1 MGLDF
6 TALIVFMRWFFLI
19 TTLFLLQSMTY
30 IVVRGLQWW
39 FGNLSVK
46 QKRWLTILLFTFSN
60 VLLIFAMLHFS
71 KLGFRL
77 IATWQAVMWLFI
89 LAMLTTGFIHKILHK
104 FFQKTYQ
111 NPHYQKFGVKSLLL
125 GIFLAM
131 IGLAWYNAYVP
142 TVHHLTLTTNQ
153 KMTQPMKIAMVAD
166 LHLGVLVGNRQLEKL
181 NNILQ
186 KEQPELLLIAGD
198 VLDDDTH
205 YYDKENMSQSMAK
218 LVKTLPLGVYAT
230 LGNHDVYGQQQQIT
244 KALQKSGVQVLNDE
258 TTVVDG
264 RIYLVGRLDDA
275 IQNRKKTTTLVP
287 KKPDKPVILIDH
299 RPSEIDT
306 NVQFPIDLQVS
317 GHTHNGQIFPANFI
331 VKYLNT
337 VSYGH
342 KRINNTD
349 VLVTSGFGFWGVPL
363 RLGSQSEVWIIDLKN
378 P

>member
-1 MGLDF
+1 
-6 TALIVFMRWFFLI
+6 MRWFFLAI
-19 TTLFLLQSMTY
+19 TFMLLQSMTY
-30 IVVRGLQWW
+30 IVARGVQWW
-39 FGNLSVK
+39 FGDLSVK

-60 VLLIFAMLHFS
+60 VLLIFAMLRFS

-77 IATWQAVMWLFI
+77 MAIWQVLMWLFI
-89 LAMLTTGFIHKILHK
+89 LAMLATAFIHKIVNK

-111 NPHYQKFGVKSLLL
+111 NRHYQQFGVKSLLL
-125 GIFLAM
+125 GIFLAI

-142 TVHHLTLTTNQ
+142 KIHHLTLITNQ
-153 KMTQPMKIAMVAD
+153 KMVKPIKIAMVAD

-186 KEQPELLLIAGD
+186 KEKPELLLIAGD
-198 VLDDDTH
+198 VLDDDTD
-205 YYDKENMSQSMAK
+205 YYYKENMNESMEK

-230 LGNHDVYGQQQQIT
+230 LGNHDVYGQQEQIT
-244 KALQKSGVQVLNDE
+244 NALQNSGVKVLIDE
-258 TTVVDG
+258 TVVVDG

-275 IQNRKKTTTLVP
+275 IKNRQKTESLVP
-287 KKPDKPVILIDH
+287 KNPDKPVILLDH
-299 RPSEIDT
+299 RPSQIDT
-306 NVQFPIDLQVS
+306 NVKLPIDLQVS

-337 VSYGH
+337 VGYGY

-349 VLVTSGFGFWGVPL
+349 VLVTSGFGFWGVPF
-363 RLGSQSEVWIIDLKN
+363 RLGSQSEVWIIDLKS

>member
-1 MGLDF
+1 
-6 TALIVFMRWFFLI
+6 MRWFFLI
-19 TTLFLLQSMTY
+19 TTLVLLQSMTY
-30 IVVRGLQWW
+30 IVARGVQWW
-39 FGNLSVK
+39 FGNLSVR

-60 VLLIFAMLHFS
+60 ILLIVAMLRFS

-77 IATWQAVMWLFI
+77 MATWQAVMWFFI
-89 LAMLTTGFIHKILHK
+89 LSMLATGFIHKILNK

-111 NPHYQKFGVKSLLL
+111 NPHYQQFGVKSLLL
-125 GIFLAM
+125 SIFL
-131 IGLAWYNAYVP
+131 IIISLAWYNAYVP

-153 KMTQPMKIAMVAD
+153 KMAKPMKIAMVAD

-198 VLDDDTH
+198 VLDDDT
-205 YYDKENMSQSMAK
+205 YYYEKENMGDSMQK
-218 LVKTLPLGVYAT
+218 LANSLPLGVYAT

-244 KALQKSGVQVLNDE
+244 HALQQSGVTVLNDE

-275 IQNRKKTTTLVP
+275 IYNRQKTATLVP
-287 KKPDKPVILIDH
+287 KNPDKPVILIDH

-306 NVQFPIDLQVS
+306 NVQLPIDLQVS

-337 VSYGH
+337 VGYGH

-349 VLVTSGFGFWGVPL
+349 VLVTSGFGFWGVPF
-363 RLGSQSEVWIIDLKN
+363 RLGSQSEVWIIELKS